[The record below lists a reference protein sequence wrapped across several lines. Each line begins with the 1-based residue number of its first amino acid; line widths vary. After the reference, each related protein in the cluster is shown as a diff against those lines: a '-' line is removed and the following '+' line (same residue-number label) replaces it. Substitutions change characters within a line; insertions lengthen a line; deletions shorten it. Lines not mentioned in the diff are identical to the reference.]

1 MTFLSLFIRDT
12 CPDTVP
18 RSSSTLLS
26 VQGGAFFSVRNERTF
41 GSMRNLS
48 IHLPAFER
56 TSCSRLH
63 EEAITT
69 SAAKQAASSATS
81 ASPSSQPCR
90 PCDDAVVRGQRA
102 AALVEGMPVSP
113 IDPRRPAALGGHE
126 AICRFFVDLW
136 SAKKKVGG
144 SSPQRS
150 SLIGSLRRIGQS
162 PRAEFAKLTRRSDH
176 RKRTWVQTPRRR
188 WKARV

>member
-1 MTFLSLFIRDT
+1 MSEFERMQRSICERYGSPFVAAESDSKTGIAVSTLGSQPLNAMRTQPGELTEGISGAAKSSLEIMTFWSLFIRDT

-69 SAAKQAASSATS
+69 SG
-81 ASPSSQPCR
+81 PSR
-90 PCDDAVVRGQRA
+90 P
-102 AALVEGMPVSP
+102 P
-113 IDPRRPAALGGHE
+113 
-126 AICRFFVDLW
+126 
-136 SAKKKVGG
+136 
-144 SSPQRS
+144 
-150 SLIGSLRRIGQS
+150 LRRLLLH
-162 PRAEFAKLTRRSDH
+162 PRHNLVARAMTPSFEASALPRLSKVCPYLRSIQGAQL
-176 RKRTWVQTPRRR
+176 R
-188 WKARV
+188 